1 MDQQKLQEL
10 YKLHERAKRMERMG
24 NDSEALKIYLDIHE
38 NFFANTSDLYERP
51 AVILEKKHRFD
62 EAIAMCEKAIGLI
75 QEDKISGTV
84 EQFEK
89 RIVRVQERMAKDAP
103 VQEDSPKR
111 FQLKLNP
118 KEWVLKDWIKA
129 IGLILILA
137 VGLFILLPR
146 QSAYDDV
153 YIDMSEM
160 ERESELEGSL
170 FNEEEEPSEYVI
182 TESMI
187 EIAKNVITGNIE
199 VLDAS
204 IAPQD
209 GTIGFGIITS
219 PGTSKDKS
227 EALAIELIKTL
238 SGVASAEYTELA
250 GPNALSLGE
259 LYKHYDI
266 VIAVGDSPENIIAKG
281 TKSKGASLINWRD

>member
-24 NDSEALKIYLDIHE
+24 NDSEALNIYMEIHE

-51 AVILEKKHRFD
+51 AVILEKKHRFE
-62 EAIAMCEKAIGLI
+62 EALAMCEKAISLI

-89 RIVRVQERMAKDAP
+89 RIVKIQERMAKDAP
-103 VQEDSPKR
+103 VKEEQTKG
-111 FQLKLNP
+111 FKLKLNP
-118 KEWVLKDWIKA
+118 KEWVLSDWIKA
-129 IGLILILA
+129 IVLVILIA
-137 VGLFILLPR
+137 GGLFFLLPK
-146 QSAYDDV
+146 QSAFEDV

-160 ERESELEGSL
+160 ERESELEGSM
-170 FNEEEEPSEYVI
+170 FQEEEPSEYVI

-187 EIAKNVITGNIE
+187 EIAKGVIKGNID
-199 VLDAS
+199 VVDAS

-219 PGTSKDKS
+219 PGTSKDRS
-227 EALAIELIKTL
+227 ETLAVEFIKALA
-238 SGVASAEYTELA
+238 GVASAEYTALS

-266 VIAVGDSPENIIAKG
+266 VIAVGDSPDNIIAKG
-281 TKSKGASLINWRD
+281 TKNKGANLINWRD

>member
-170 FNEEEEPSEYVI
+170 FNVRRR
-182 TESMI
+182 
-187 EIAKNVITGNIE
+187 
-199 VLDAS
+199 
-204 IAPQD
+204 
-209 GTIGFGIITS
+209 TI
-219 PGTSKDKS
+219 
-227 EALAIELIKTL
+227 
-238 SGVASAEYTELA
+238 
-250 GPNALSLGE
+250 
-259 LYKHYDI
+259 
-266 VIAVGDSPENIIAKG
+266 
-281 TKSKGASLINWRD
+281 